1 VTEGD
6 LAAGDDVA
14 VTRAPLDRHTLVW
27 IQPCERER
35 TYALARDELRRDAL
49 RRWFAND
56 WPLVVRRPDGVVR
69 SDHVALG
76 LPLPPSEGK
85 HRLRFEVHNEAIG
98 RFSPPLALDEAA
110 LCLPRKWGRPL
121 AELATRA
128 MRCGVT
134 LRVYG
139 SMAWQALTGLDY
151 VTAQSDVDLWWQPGD
166 DAQLHRVLGII
177 ARWEKRY
184 GMPADGEIVFPSGAA
199 VASREWREQRSDDR
213 VLVKRI
219 GTLELVSRNTLAAA
233 LRSGGQRC
241 TA

>member
-1 VTEGD
+1 VTDGNR
-6 LAAGDDVA
+6 AAGDDIA
-14 VTRAPLDRHTLVW
+14 ARRAPLDRHTLVW

-35 TYALARDELRRDAL
+35 TYAVARDELRRDAL

-56 WPLVVRRPDGVVR
+56 WPLVVRRPDGPVR
-69 SDHVALG
+69 IDHVALG
-76 LPLPPSEGK
+76 VPLPPSEGR
-85 HRLRFEVHNEAIG
+85 HRLCFEVHNEAIG
-98 RFSPPLALDEAA
+98 RISPPLALDKAA
-110 LCLPRKWGRPL
+110 LRLPRKWGTPL
-121 AELATRA
+121 AELATRTQ
-128 MRCGVT
+128 RCGVK

-166 DAQLHRVLGII
+166 GAQLQRVLGII

-199 VASREWREQRSDDR
+199 VASREWRQQRSDDR

-219 GTLELVSRNTLAAA
+219 GTLELVSRNALAAA
-233 LRSGGQRC
+233 LRAGGQRC